1 MRLTIPRQ
9 MVTIEPRVYDRQPG
23 FTIMT
28 GATRVHSSDRG
39 GIMAGRVR
47 DAVLAKLQNNK
58 GQYLSGEKLSDQ
70 LGVSRAAVWKA
81 IRGLRE
87 EGYPIEAMTN
97 RGYLLPDSPEVIT
110 EEEIRRYLPARYR
123 DNGLYLFDVLDSTNN
138 KARQLAAEG
147 GQVHGSTVIALQQTG
162 GKGRLGRN
170 FFSPKEGIYFS
181 IIIRPD
187 FDLRRSVLVTVAAAA
202 AVAEAIESV
211 SGQRARIKWVNDV
224 YVGGKKVCGILTEG
238 ITDFESGQID
248 HLVIGIGINTTT
260 KGFPK
265 ELQDIAGAVE
275 GEYSRPALVAGVIT
289 RVLDYL
295 GNIEAREFLQ
305 SYRRKSML
313 IGEDVM
319 VFRGV
324 YRQNPEE
331 EMDGRPARVTGID
344 EDGGLK
350 VIYTDGT
357 RETLVTGEVTVRR
370 TGEKQSPP
378 QA

>member
-1 MRLTIPRQ
+1 MTIPRQ

-39 GIMAGRVR
+39 EIMAGRVR

-110 EEEIRRYLPARYR
+110 EEEIRRYLPVRYR

-162 GKGRLGRN
+162 GKGRLGRS

-211 SGQRARIKWVNDV
+211 SGQQARIKWVNDV

-324 YRQNPEE
+324 YRRNPEE

-357 RETLVTGEVTVRR
+357 RETLVTGEVTIRR
-370 TGEKQSPP
+370 AGEKQPP
-378 QA
+378 SGRA